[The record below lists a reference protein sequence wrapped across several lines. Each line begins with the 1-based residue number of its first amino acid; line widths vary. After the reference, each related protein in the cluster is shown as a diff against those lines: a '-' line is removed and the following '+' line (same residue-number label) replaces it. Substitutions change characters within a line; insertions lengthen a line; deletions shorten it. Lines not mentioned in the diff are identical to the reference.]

1 MQSLKNKSLFSVFIF
16 FYGVVLRI
24 MEELEY
30 NRWLEICDSQRF
42 ETGARVSKK
51 FLLRMRSCIRLHTAN
66 YGERRKGSSKNMT
79 NK

>member
-30 NRWLEICDSQRF
+30 NQCNVRF
-42 ETGARVSKK
+42 FS
-51 FLLRMRSCIRLHTAN
+51 FLVGPKRSAPIFSFIQ
-66 YGERRKGSSKNMT
+66 YSI
-79 NK
+79 